1 MHADSG
7 VLKQWSQA
15 TLDVTGKIFVEVTYK
30 AARNTLP
37 LFVIRGQGPSL
48 LGRNWFDALGI
59 SVEGVHR
66 VQLQSIEEILAEYS
80 EVFQDIGVCR
90 TPPIS
95 IDIDSTITPR
105 FFKARPVP
113 FALRPQLDEELDK
126 LVAQGIFEPVRH
138 AKWATP
144 IVAVAKKDGGLRIC
158 GDYRCTVNTAV
169 KPDVYPIPTASELF
183 SKLAGGVVFTKLD
196 LKQAYQQLPLDDIS
210 ADLLTINTHRGL
222 FQARRL
228 QFGVST
234 AVSIF
239 QRFMDTLLAGIPGVQ
254 PYLDDILISGKTME
268 EHNARLRAVLKC
280 FAEAGL
286 RLKKEKSIFAAAQVE
301 FLGFRVDKDGIKPTC
316 EKVKAIQKAPPPR
329 NKTEL
334 QAFLGLLNFYSCFLP
349 NKATVLEPLHRLLD
363 QSAMWQW
370 EAKHESAY
378 IQAKQLLQ
386 TDRVLA
392 HYDEK
397 KPLAVVCDASPY
409 GLGALLFHLERDGQ
423 EKPICFAS
431 RTMTTTERNYAQ
443 IDKEALAV
451 VFAVRKFH
459 QYLAGRHFVIF
470 TDHKPLLGLLHHS
483 KPMPA
488 ILSPRMLRW
497 SLIIGAYDYE
507 LCYRPGKQMG
517 NADALSRLPLPASDA
532 VTPPPLEVLLLEM
545 VPDAPMHA
553 ERISNLTL
561 KDPVMSR
568 VLRWVLHGWPADI
581 PDSRFRPLISRR
593 HELSVH
599 KNCVLW
605 GSRVVVPSSARRE
618 VLAMLHDAHPGIVHM
633 KGLAR
638 SYVWWPGMDGDI
650 EETVKICKTCLMS
663 RHAPAKAKVHPWEWT
678 TKRWSRLHIDF
689 AGPFQGKVFLIVVDA
704 HSKWL
709 EVSLMSSM
717 SSSAVINTL
726 RLLFA
731 THGLPDVIVSDN
743 GAAFTSTE
751 FQEFAD
757 RNGIRH
763 VTTAP
768 YHPSSN
774 GQAERMVQTTKE
786 ALSRITQ
793 GEWQTRLARFLLS
806 QHVTPNSSTGKSPAE
821 LLMNRRLTTALDRLH
836 PDHGGDMLRK
846 QELIAEKCP
855 GTVREFRPHDLV
867 YMRSYTR
874 GSRWIPGVI
883 IEVTGPLSYKVR
895 TGDGQVHRRHI
906 DQLLD
911 RVVPSVDPSRPE
923 PDGYTVSLPEP
934 SEAEMPELQPP
945 AIELENPGEEIAGA
959 ESMSESPPSRRYP
972 VREHHSPRRF
982 SDFVDWGKRV

>member
-1 MHADSG
+1 MHANNG
-7 VLKQWSQA
+7 ILKQWSQ
-15 TLDVTGKIFVEVTYK
+15 
-30 AARNTLP
+30 
-37 LFVIRGQGPSL
+37 GQGTSL
-48 LGRNWFDALGI
+48 LGRDWFDALGI

-66 VQLQSIEEILAEYS
+66 VQLQSIEEILTEYS
-80 EVFQDIGVCR
+80 EVFQDTGVCR

-95 IDIDSTITPR
+95 IDIDSTVTPR
-105 FFKARPVP
+105 FFKARSVP

-169 KPDVYPIPTASELF
+169 KPDVYPIPTASGLF
-183 SKLAGGVVFTKLD
+183 SKLAGGVVFTKLN
-196 LKQAYQQLPLDDIS
+196 LKQAYLQLLLDDDA

-222 FQARRL
+222 FWAQRL

-254 PYLDDILISGKTME
+254 PYLDDILISGKTIE

-286 RLKKEKSIFAAAQVE
+286 RLKKEKSIFAVTQVE
-301 FLGFRVDKDGIKPTC
+301 FLGFREDKVGIKPTR
-316 EKVKAIQKAPPPR
+316 EKVEAIQKAPLPR

-349 NKATVLEPLHRLLD
+349 NKVTILEPLHHLLD
-363 QSAMWQW
+363 QSATWQW
-370 EAKHESAY
+370 GAKRKMVYA
-378 IQAKQLLQ
+378 QAKQLLQ
-386 TDRVLA
+386 TDKVLV

-397 KPLAVVCDASPY
+397 KPLAVVCDTSPY
-409 GLGALLFHLERDGQ
+409 GLGALLFHMERDGQ
-423 EKPICFAS
+423 ERPLCFAS

-443 IDKEALAV
+443 IDKKALAV

-459 QYLAGRHFVIF
+459 QYLAGRHFMIF
-470 TDHKPLLGLLHHS
+470 TDHKPMLGLLHHS

-488 ILSPRMLRW
+488 IFSPRMLRW

-507 LCYRPGKQMG
+507 LCYRPGKHMG
-517 NADALSRLPLPASDA
+517 NADALSRIPLLASDA
-532 VTPPPLEVLLLEM
+532 VMPTPLEVLLLEM

-553 ERISNLTL
+553 ERIANLTL

-568 VLRWVLHGWPADI
+568 VLHWVLHGWPADVM
-581 PDSRFRPLISRR
+581 DSRFRPFFSRH
-593 HELSVH
+593 HELSAH
-599 KNCVLW
+599 KNCLLW
-605 GSRVVVPSSARRE
+605 GSRVVVPCLARRE

-638 SYVWWPGMDGDI
+638 SYVWWPGMDREV
-650 EETVKICKTCLMS
+650 EETVKECKTCQKS
-663 RHAPAKAKVHPWEWT
+663 RHAPPKAKVHPWEWM

-689 AGPFQGKVFLIVVDA
+689 AGPFQGNIFLIVVDA

-726 RLLFA
+726 RLHFA
-731 THGLPDVIVSDN
+731 THGFPDVIVSDN
-743 GAAFTSTE
+743 GASFTAAE
-751 FQEFAD
+751 FQEFAEH
-757 RNGIRH
+757 NGIRH

-786 ALSRITQ
+786 ALSRITK

-821 LLMNRRLTTALDRLH
+821 LLMNQRLTTALDRLH
-836 PDHGGDMLRK
+836 PDHEGDMLCR
-846 QELIAEKCP
+846 QELNAEKCP
-855 GTVREFRPHDLV
+855 GTVREFKPNDLV

-874 GSRWIPGVI
+874 DSKWMPGI
-883 IEVTGPLSYKVR
+883 IVDVTGPLSYKVR
-895 TGDGQVHRRHI
+895 TGDGHMHRRHV

-911 RVVPSVDPSRPE
+911 RAAPSTNPPRLSQMA
-923 PDGYTVSLPEP
+923 TLSLRLCPQWLKCLSYSHP
-934 SEAEMPELQPP
+934 Q
-945 AIELENPGEEIAGA
+945 
-959 ESMSESPPSRRYP
+959 
-972 VREHHSPRRF
+972 
-982 SDFVDWGKRV
+982 